1 MSEKKELSQLGRQL
15 LGQSAAVTLFTQE
28 EFDQALAEAYDD
40 FMKYAIDAT
49 KQAVIIERDECAKII
64 EASYETT
71 KPNEPISADW
81 LLTLAE
87 AIRNRIPEQR
97 H

>member
-28 EFDQALAEAYDD
+28 EFDKALAEAYDD

-49 KQAVIIERDECAKII
+49 KQAVLIEREECAKLADECTDI
-64 EASYETT
+64 EKLGE
-71 KPNEPISADW
+71 K
-81 LLTLAE
+81 
-87 AIRNRIPEQR
+87 IRNRIPSQR

>member
-1 MSEKKELSQLGRQL
+1 MSETKELSQLGRQL

-28 EFDQALAEAYDD
+28 EFDKALAEAYDD

-49 KQAVIIERDECAKII
+49 KQAVLIERKACADIAAGGAGKDHAELRQQI
-64 EASYETT
+64 S
-71 KPNEPISADW
+71 NEI
-81 LLTLAE
+81 L
-87 AIRNRIPEQR
+87 NRIPEQR

>member
-49 KQAVIIERDECAKII
+49 KQAVIIERKACADICNDLASKEDEGKLSTALKDAAK
-64 EASYETT
+64 
-71 KPNEPISADW
+71 
-81 LLTLAE
+81 
-87 AIRNRIPEQR
+87 AILNRIPEQR